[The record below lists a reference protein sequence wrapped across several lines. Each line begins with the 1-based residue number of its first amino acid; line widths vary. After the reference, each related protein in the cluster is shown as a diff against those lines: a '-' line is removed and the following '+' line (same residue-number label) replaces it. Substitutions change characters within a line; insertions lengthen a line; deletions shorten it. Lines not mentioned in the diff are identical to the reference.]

1 MQEQSFKE
9 RDGLQRLLKNDI
21 SVIVD
26 KDNGDDLFILKDE
39 FEPWEDTHCRI
50 DLLAL
55 DQDGNFVVIELKR
68 SEDGGHMDLQAL
80 RYAAMISTMTFQQAV
95 AAHAKFLGKS
105 KTTEDAKAAI
115 LKFLGWTEPSEDFG
129 KSVRI
134 ILVSPDFSKA
144 LTTTVLWLNNN
155 VRLDISCIRI
165 RPYNLQQRTLLEVDQ
180 IIPLREAQEY
190 TVRFKEKQEENQHV
204 AESNA
209 DHTRFDLIVDGKT
222 YPKRWKNDI
231 IWQAVDLAV
240 KAGISLTQLQAIFPQ
255 QRRLFVVDGNL
266 SLEAFLDAAEARRA
280 SENRSFDRKRY
291 FLDDEHL
298 FHIEGK
304 TCALSNQW
312 SFESLSLIGEINSY
326 LPPEKKMSYSK
337 CT

>member
-1 MQEQSFKE
+1 MPLFELTHESLTRIPRTTMQEQSFKE

-155 VRLDISCIRI
+155 DRLDISCIRI

-222 YPKRWKNDI
+222 YP
-231 IWQAVDLAV
+231 
-240 KAGISLTQLQAIFPQ
+240 
-255 QRRLFVVDGNL
+255 
-266 SLEAFLDAAEARRA
+266 
-280 SENRSFDRKRY
+280 
-291 FLDDEHL
+291 
-298 FHIEGK
+298 
-304 TCALSNQW
+304 
-312 SFESLSLIGEINSY
+312 
-326 LPPEKKMSYSK
+326 
-337 CT
+337 